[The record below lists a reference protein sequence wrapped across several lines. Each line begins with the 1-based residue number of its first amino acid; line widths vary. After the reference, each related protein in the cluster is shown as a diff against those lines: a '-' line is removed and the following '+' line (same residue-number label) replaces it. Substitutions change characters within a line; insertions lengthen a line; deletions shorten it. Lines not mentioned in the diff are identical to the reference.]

1 MDGDL
6 HAVHYLV
13 HIAVGGRAV
22 VTIPG
27 REEMCPCVMC
37 VCVCVYVCT
46 CVYVYVCMCG
56 CVWESCNKRVEVTRE
71 RCMM

>member
-1 MDGDL
+1 M
-6 HAVHYLV
+6 
-13 HIAVGGRAV
+13 
-22 VTIPG
+22 TIPG

-37 VCVCVYVCT
+37 VCVCVRVRVYM
-46 CVYVYVCMCG
+46 CVHVYVCMCV

>member
-13 HIAVGGRAV
+13 HIDVGGRAV

-37 VCVCVYVCT
+37 VCRCAWCVYVCT
-46 CVYVYVCMCG
+46 CVCMCT
-56 CVWESCNKRVEVTRE
+56 CVCVDVCGRE
-71 RCMM
+71 L